1 MDNERC
7 ATIKE
12 RDIRSPKFWKELVQS
27 SMVHKG
33 LSRSEKGSCWDQA
46 AATYDDLEAC
56 SDYQFQVK
64 TVLETLK
71 ERGVLHKKA
80 RVIDI
85 ACGTGIYALRMAPLV
100 EQVICLDIS
109 KAMLSRLQE
118 KAEKADIRNIK
129 TILADWRKFETD
141 EKFDLV
147 FVSMTPL
154 LRSME
159 NVDRFLDL
167 SKRYVVF
174 ISWAG
179 IRQNE
184 LVNRLSKEIL
194 GKDPDTTKMDIHFLF
209 NYLYALGLAPD
220 LRFFRGCWERT
231 RDADRHAEAIIW
243 QLEMHKELSDDE
255 KERIRNVVAGLAHN
269 GKVTS
274 KTKVRIA
281 FMFIDKEA
289 DAFTC

>member
-1 MDNERC
+1 MNTEQC
-7 ATIKE
+7 AKIKE
-12 RDIRSPKFWKELVQS
+12 RDIRSPQFWKELAQS
-27 SMVHKG
+27 SKAHKG
-33 LSRSEKGSCWDQA
+33 LPRSEKGSCWDQA

-56 SDYQFQVK
+56 SDYQFQVN
-64 TVLETLK
+64 TILETLK
-71 ERGVLHKKA
+71 ERGVLKKSA
-80 RVIDI
+80 RIIDI
-85 ACGTGIYALRMAPLV
+85 ACGTGIYALRMAPMV
-100 EQVICLDIS
+100 KEVVCLDIS
-109 KAMLSRLQE
+109 KAMLDRLR
-118 KAEKADIRNIK
+118 EKADKAGIDNIK
-129 TILADWRKFETD
+129 IIQADWRNFETD

-159 NVDRFLDL
+159 NVDRFLEL
-167 SKRYVVF
+167 SSRYVVF

-194 GKDPDTTKMDIHFLF
+194 GKEPDTTKMDIQFLF
-209 NYLYALGLAPD
+209 NYLYTKGLAPD

-243 QLEMHKELSDDE
+243 QLEMHRELSDEE
-255 KERIRNVVAGLAHN
+255 KERIRKMVKGLAHN
-269 GKVTS
+269 GMVTS

-289 DAFTC
+289 DSFSC